1 MTSGWKK
8 STIFTVHER
17 KKMHRNGAL
26 RLCYHGNKKG
36 NRPMDFQKL
45 TEYRNQQNR
54 FAQRIGMAL
63 EEIRPGYARVVK
75 TVDADDANPLGV
87 PHGGVYFSMS
97 DNACGSAMAS
107 YGYMAVTLNASYQ
120 FFRSARVGDHLT
132 AEAREI
138 KHGKT
143 VSVYEA
149 RVTNQDGI
157 LLGTGTFTF
166 FQLDQKIEL

>member
-1 MTSGWKK
+1 
-8 STIFTVHER
+8 
-17 KKMHRNGAL
+17 
-26 RLCYHGNKKG
+26 
-36 NRPMDFQKL
+36 MDFQKL

-157 LLGTGTFTF
+157 RLGTGTFTF